1 MYEKGERVMGKEK
14 TGKWTIDKA
23 GKEGMSVALLQTPF
37 RLEKCDLAKDDPVMA
52 LHDEEDLPGQF
63 DVWSAIQAQKAANPV
78 ASDAPAPYVHPLV
91 RRSSSSLSQKSLE
104 ICTESLGSETGSD
117 DFSSFLDELDRDYSL
132 DIGAEK
138 EEANHDMHDK
148 LIVMEEGGVRFRK
161 KETEEVQV
169 PLRKGKEL
177 TSVNYHCS
185 VSRQSHLRSFPPPLP
200 SISRRDGVP
209 CLHMRPHRRE
219 GRLLVEAVPVP
230 SQNYF
235 HAQRGDGRLLLSFI
249 DATFDDPEASSDSI
263 QINEESN
270 GIEVKEIE
278 RSAEEEEVEEK
289 NCCAEDEDEEEEE
302 EEEEV
307 EVVDRGAV
315 IEVKVSTQPQQQT
328 GGAMKVLRSSLVI
341 NKFVGIT
348 PQRSNTKCGLPPESD
363 EASKTD
369 LNNAGKLQATT
380 AAPIVRRPPPTT
392 TTAAAAVAVA
402 STLSAS
408 AEAYSDE
415 TRLPI
420 GNDRHLPPDNK
431 LLFTSK
437 RRNREELLHS
447 MRRCSQLRRPLFD
460 NDVVS
465 CMVQGEEKLTA
476 SVIYICMVQTET
488 IF

>member
-1 MYEKGERVMGKEK
+1 
-14 TGKWTIDKA
+14 
-23 GKEGMSVALLQTPF
+23 MSVALLQTPF

-117 DFSSFLDELDRDYSL
+117 DFSSFLDELDHDYSL

-148 LIVMEEGGVRFRK
+148 PVVMEEGGVWFRK

-249 DATFDDPEASSDSI
+249 DATFDDPEASSDNI

-270 GIEVKEIE
+270 GIEVEEIE

-369 LNNAGKLQATT
+369 LNNASKLQATT

-392 TTAAAAVAVA
+392 TTAAAAVVVA

-465 CMVQGEEKLTA
+465 CMVQREEKLTA
-476 SVIYICMVQTET
+476 SVICICMVQTET